1 MSPLPFTPLS
11 LLHGLVLRLA
21 VMLGG
26 MMGVRC
32 LVLEG
37 RMRARVA
44 AMPDGARRARCER
57 ALAHMVRVREVLA
70 DPGFFE
76 DARTLGKAAEVARC
90 MGDAGRR
97 ALARRFGLLM
107 WRNRGARRIARR
119 AALAAVA
126 LLAERCTG
134 FPAVAC

>member
-1 MSPLPFTPLS
+1 MPPLPALLHS
-11 LLHGLVLRLA
+11 LLRFAALRLA
-21 VMLGG
+21 LLLGG
-26 MMGVRC
+26 V
-32 LVLEG
+32 LVQRERRL
-37 RMRARVA
+37 RARLA
-44 AMPDGARRARCER
+44 ALPERHRRRAGLLRELAKLTR
-57 ALAHMVRVREVLA
+57 ARDALTDWA
-70 DPGFFE
+70 FFV
-76 DARTLGKAAEVARC
+76 DAGTRGKAAEVARC
-90 MGDAGRR
+90 VNDAGRR